1 MYVHY
6 LDGVELGATNG
17 PTDQSQIPGGF
28 MEISGKV
35 IIAGGG
41 GSNCLEKRQV
51 LEPLCPKTNPTHT
64 LRCD

>member
-41 GSNCLEKRQV
+41 DQIAWGKGRCWSHFV
-51 LEPLCPKTNPTHT
+51 PKQTPHTH
-64 LRCD
+64 